1 MSTQFEDIRL
11 LEALLFAAS
20 EPLSIA
26 KLKRHFAEDCALE
39 PLLEELT
46 ALYANRGVN
55 LVSVGDCWAFRT
67 AADLASAM
75 KIEKVTSR
83 KLSRVAMETL
93 AIISYHQ
100 PVTRAEVEEIR
111 GVALSKGTLDIL
123 LEIGW
128 VRPRGRRRTPGKPVT
143 WGTTTAFLDHFGLS
157 SLDDL
162 PGFEELK
169 AAGLIDARPAVVAM
183 GQHGKLLDSDEADA
197 EREDEDP
204 LEEGD
209 DPLQADFGDD
219 MVPAE
224 DGAEDGAENEAEVA
238 VDKSN
243 ADIEAAGEEDT
254 DGEADSVTE
263 RALDEEDDW
272 DEGESEASED
282 FEAFETAAEEAPQ
295 DGEEISPHEQDEA
308 HDPDGENAQDEE
320 EEPPSDGSVA
330 ALQAEIK
337 EALGG

>member
-1 MSTQFEDIRL
+1 MTTQFEDIRL
-11 LEALLFAAS
+11 LEALLFASS
-20 EPLSIA
+20 EPLPVA
-26 KLKRHFAEDCALE
+26 KLQRHFAEGCALE
-39 PLLEELT
+39 PLLEEL
-46 ALYANRGVN
+46 AGLYANRGVN
-55 LVSVGDCWAFRT
+55 LVRVGDAWAFRT
-67 AADLASAM
+67 AADLAPAM
-75 KIEKVTSR
+75 TIEKVTSR

-93 AIISYHQ
+93 AIIAYHQ

-183 GQHGKLLDSDEADA
+183 GQHGKLLNAEEAEA
-197 EREDEDP
+197 EREEEDP

-209 DPLQADFGDD
+209 DPLRADFGDD
-219 MVPAE
+219 LVPETEDNGESAAAE
-224 DGAEDGAENEAEVA
+224 VVEAEAAAEEIAEEEIAEEEIADGADGVDGSAFAADESSPENADGGEVA
-238 VDKSN
+238 STGPD
-243 ADIEAAGEEDT
+243 DGEARKRAGEE
-254 DGEADSVTE
+254 
-263 RALDEEDDW
+263 R
-272 DEGESEASED
+272 
-282 FEAFETAAEEAPQ
+282 
-295 DGEEISPHEQDEA
+295 
-308 HDPDGENAQDEE
+308 
-320 EEPPSDGSVA
+320 SVA
-330 ALQAEIK
+330 ALQAELK